1 MRALFSLPVLD
12 DATGEIIGL
21 IAPRPGM
28 MTSMGSIMQVEGP
41 GAFIFSDSNGVLAMH
56 GHAKPWVE
64 EAEAR
69 GWGFST
75 QCETC
80 AVAV

>member
-12 DATGEIIGL
+12 DATGEIIGI

-28 MTSMGSIMQVEGP
+28 MTSMGAILMVEGP
-41 GAFIFSDSNGVLAMH
+41 GAFVFSDSNGVRASH

-69 GWGFST
+69 NWGFSKDY
-75 QCETC
+75 ETC
-80 AVAV
+80 ALAV